1 MEEKDQR
8 INESINYK
16 AVCRTAPAT
25 PGLLIIDKA
34 EIWQLLIFEGAFYLT
49 DPTLQM
55 PKTKRWRGTKI
66 FGMIKYFLRVASL
79 WPLTFEMKVVNQR
92 SVFTCDS
99 ASCNGHELFL
109 AEPGFCH
116 NSLRKQDRF
125 LVRQYC

>member
-55 PKTKRWRGTKI
+55 PKTKRWRGIKI
-66 FGMIKYFLRVASL
+66 VGMIKYFFKS
-79 WPLTFEMKVVNQR
+79 
-92 SVFTCDS
+92 
-99 ASCNGHELFL
+99 
-109 AEPGFCH
+109 GF
-116 NSLRKQDRF
+116 F
-125 LVRQYC
+125 MATYI